1 MADSAPAHQL
11 TASSPLDS
19 STFLPYMFT
28 GVEEIS
34 QPFRF
39 ELQLLADMNKTID
52 FAKILGKTVTVTLDL
67 PNGVTRYF
75 NGIIARFTQGETVR
89 LSTEGSAFYIRYR
102 AEIAPKFWFLSKN
115 VQSRVFQH
123 LTVPQILTQVLTGIT
138 VENKIEGN
146 FLQREYCVQYRE
158 SDFDFASRLMEEE
171 GIFYYF
177 TYTQSAHTLVLGNE
191 PSANQ
196 TVASTPVSYK
206 STYGDHGDQPIIMS
220 WEKSQEIR
228 AGKVT
233 LWDHHFQLPTSN
245 LSATKTTPPTV
256 QAGTVSHTLTLGND
270 SLEDYEYPG
279 YYAKRFDGVNA
290 DGADQ
295 AEALNKVFDDNDR
308 TAGIRIQQ
316 ETTSAVTI
324 GGTSLNPSFMPGCKF
339 ALQNHPNGDGSYVLT
354 RVEHDARVENL
365 RAAGSVEVLYQNS
378 FKCVPL
384 TTLPYRPP
392 RRTRKPVVE
401 GPQTAVVVGSGSA
414 EILTDKYARVK
425 VQFFWDR
432 QGAND
437 ANSSCWI
444 RVGQA
449 WAGQGWGAIHIPR
462 IGHEVI
468 VAFLEGDPDQ
478 PIIVG
483 GVYNAANMPPYT
495 LPDNMTQSGIRSR
508 STLEGGVE
516 NYNELRFEDKKGSE
530 LITFHAERDFERVV
544 ENNDSLVVGS
554 DQAPVGS
561 QTISVYKDRTETV
574 ETGNETVTV
583 KKGNR
588 VVNIDTGNET
598 LNVKTGNR
606 EVNVNTGNDTHNVKT
621 GNRVVNVDTGNDTHN
636 VKTGNRE
643 ATISVGNEKLTISI
657 GDQTTTLNLGQ
668 STTKAMIAI
677 TLQVGA
683 SSIKIDNTGVTIN
696 GPMIKLNGTAMI
708 QASAPMTEVSGEG
721 MLELSGGI
729 VIIG

>member
-1 MADSAPAHQL
+1 M
-11 TASSPLDS
+11 
-19 STFLPYMFT
+19 
-28 GVEEIS
+28 
-34 QPFRF
+34 
-39 ELQLLADMNKTID
+39 
-52 FAKILGKTVTVTLDL
+52 
-67 PNGVTRYF
+67 
-75 NGIIARFTQGETVR
+75 
-89 LSTEGSAFYIRYR
+89 
-102 AEIAPKFWFLSKN
+102 
-115 VQSRVFQH
+115 
-123 LTVPQILTQVLTGIT
+123 
-138 VENKIEGN
+138 
-146 FLQREYCVQYRE
+146 
-158 SDFDFASRLMEEE
+158 
-171 GIFYYF
+171 
-177 TYTQSAHTLVLGNE
+177 
-191 PSANQ
+191 
-196 TVASTPVSYK
+196 
-206 STYGDHGDQPIIMS
+206 
-220 WEKSQEIR
+220 
-228 AGKVT
+228 
-233 LWDHHFQLPTSN
+233 
-245 LSATKTTPPTV
+245 
-256 QAGTVSHTLTLGND
+256 
-270 SLEDYEYPG
+270 
-279 YYAKRFDGVNA
+279 
-290 DGADQ
+290 
-295 AEALNKVFDDNDR
+295 
-308 TAGIRIQQ
+308 
-316 ETTSAVTI
+316 
-324 GGTSLNPSFMPGCKF
+324 
-339 ALQNHPNGDGSYVLT
+339 
-354 RVEHDARVENL
+354 
-365 RAAGSVEVLYQNS
+365 
-378 FKCVPL
+378 
-384 TTLPYRPP
+384 
-392 RRTRKPVVE
+392 
-401 GPQTAVVVGSGSA
+401 
-414 EILTDKYARVK
+414 K

-621 GNRVVNVDTGNDTHN
+621 GNREVNVNTGNDTHNVKTGNRVVNVDTGNDTHN